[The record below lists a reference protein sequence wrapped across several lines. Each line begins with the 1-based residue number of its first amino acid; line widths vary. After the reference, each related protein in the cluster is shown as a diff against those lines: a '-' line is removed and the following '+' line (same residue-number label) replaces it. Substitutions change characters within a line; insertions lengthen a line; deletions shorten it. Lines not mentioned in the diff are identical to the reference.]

1 MTKPRSG
8 PGRYFAETLETEL
21 RKLRLQVEQLQD
33 KIREERRQ
41 RVLVEEE
48 LAFARQH
55 HAEQV
60 RRRLNGVAA

>member
-1 MTKPRSG
+1 MTNPRRG

-21 RKLRLQVEQLQD
+21 RNLRLRVEQLED
-33 KIREERRQ
+33 KVRSERRQ

-48 LAFARQH
+48 LAFVRQQQ
-55 HAEQV
+55 AEQV